1 MSLIHAEGL
10 VKIYRRGSEEIH
22 ALKGISLTVE
32 QGEFISIV
40 GPSGSGKTGLMNI
53 LGCLDAPSK
62 GTLTING
69 VDVTS
74 MNERERVKIRRDTI
88 GFVFQQFFLIPTM
101 TAKEN
106 LELPLLFSRKKPDPS
121 KTESILELLGLSH
134 RGNHLPHQLSGGEM
148 QRVAIGRALMND
160 PEIILAD
167 EPTGNLDSVT
177 SEKIFDLFLELS
189 KRNITLIIVTHNTEL
204 AQRAGRM
211 ITIRDGLLIDI
222 KKPNFL
228 STSQVIFRREEADTG
243 SSPS

>member
-10 VKIYRRGSEEIH
+10 TKIYRRGSEEIH
-22 ALKGISLTVE
+22 ALKGVSLTVE

-53 LGCLDAPSK
+53 LGCLDAPSG

-74 MNERERVKIRRDTI
+74 LKERGRVKIRRDTI
-88 GFVFQQFFLIPTM
+88 GFVFQQFFLIPMM

-106 LELPLLFSRKKPDPS
+106 LELPLLFSRRRPDPG

-134 RGNHLPHQLSGGEM
+134 RGDHLPHQLSGGEM

-160 PEIILAD
+160 PQIILAD

-177 SEKIFDLFLELS
+177 SEKIFDLFQELS
-189 KRNITLIIVTHNTEL
+189 RRNITLIIVTHNAEL
-204 AQRAGRM
+204 AKRAGRM
-211 ITIRDGLLIDI
+211 ITIRDGLLIDGAQAGCL
-222 KKPNFL
+222 P
-228 STSQVIFRREEADTG
+228 
-243 SSPS
+243 SSS